1 MKDGIK
7 LRNKSQEMTENA
19 SLWRWLQ
26 TPGFLSASKLAEL
39 VSFHFLIE
47 STEGNLVFW
56 PVHQSSQRAAESR
69 LPGSCSHFE
78 ADVGSNCE
86 NRAEEESQALP
97 GCCRVSGLWS
107 CFWEGVN
114 GKTECIFRQFLF
126 FTPSNPALQIPAQH

>member
-39 VSFHFLIE
+39 ARFHFLIE

-56 PVHQSSQRAAESR
+56 PIFS
-69 LPGSCSHFE
+69 
-78 ADVGSNCE
+78 VGSRE
-86 NRAEEESQALP
+86 KAP
-97 GCCRVSGLWS
+97 GKLLT
-107 CFWEGVN
+107 F
-114 GKTECIFRQFLF
+114 
-126 FTPSNPALQIPAQH
+126 